1 MVTMPQKQQ
10 RHSLKAKQAKLIID
24 EVSKRLNR
32 NIENIIGEK
41 AKFEIAETNLGDIYF
56 VDGRPLLYGIE
67 GKILPTLLFTELS
80 NWLPKIV
87 VDMGAV
93 PYVCKGADI
102 MAPGIVRIEG
112 EFSRGDLVLVVDV
125 KHGKMLVLGEALYDG
140 EDAKKVEKGA
150 VVKSLHFVSDKI
162 WDTAK
167 ALV

>member
-1 MVTMPQKQQ
+1 MPQKQQ
-10 RHSLKAKQAKLIID
+10 RHSLKAKQAKLILE
-24 EVSKRLNR
+24 EVSKRLNH
-32 NIENIIGEK
+32 NMEDIVGEK
-41 AKFEIAETNLGDIYF
+41 ARYEIAETDSGDIYF
-56 VDGRPLLYGIE
+56 VDGRPLLYGI
-67 GKILPTLLFTELS
+67 GGRILPTLFFTELYD
-80 NWLPKIV
+80 WLPKIV

-93 PYVCKGADI
+93 PYICKGADI

-167 ALV
+167 AHA

>member
-1 MVTMPQKQQ
+1 MPQKQQ
-10 RHSLKAKQAKLIID
+10 RHSLKAKQAKLILD

-32 NIENIIGEK
+32 NIEDIIGEK
-41 AKFEIAETNLGDIYF
+41 AKFEIAETDLGDIYF
-56 VDGRPLLYGIE
+56 VNGRPLLYGIGGE
-67 GKILPTLLFTELS
+67 TLPTLFFTELYD
-80 NWLPKIV
+80 WLPKIV

-112 EFSRGDLVLVVDV
+112 EFSRGDLILVVDV

-140 EDAKKVEKGA
+140 ESAKKVKKGA

-162 WDTAK
+162 WETAK
-167 ALV
+167 TLA

>member
-1 MVTMPQKQQ
+1 MPQKQQ
-10 RHSLKAKQAKLIID
+10 RHSLKAKQAKLILD

-32 NIENIIGEK
+32 NIEDIIGEK
-41 AKFEIAETNLGDIYF
+41 AKFEIAETDLGDIYF
-56 VDGRPLLYGIE
+56 VNGRPLLYGIGGE
-67 GKILPTLLFTELS
+67 TLPTLFFTELYD
-80 NWLPKIV
+80 WLPKIV

-112 EFSRGDLVLVVDV
+112 EFSRGDLVLVLDV

-140 EDAKKVEKGA
+140 ESAKKVKKGA

-162 WDTAK
+162 WETAK
-167 ALV
+167 TLA

>member
-1 MVTMPQKQQ
+1 MPQKQQ
-10 RHSLKAKQAKLIID
+10 RHSLKAKQAKLILD

-32 NIENIIGEK
+32 NIEDLIGEK
-41 AKFEIAETNLGDIYF
+41 AKFEIAETDLGDIYF
-56 VDGRPLLYGIE
+56 VNGRPLLYGIG
-67 GKILPTLLFTELS
+67 GKTLPTLFFTELYD
-80 NWLPKIV
+80 WLPKIV

-140 EDAKKVEKGA
+140 ESAKKVKKGA

-162 WDTAK
+162 WEIAK
-167 ALV
+167 TLA